1 LSPVLL
7 SDFQYDLPDER
18 IARFP
23 LEERDQSRLLV
34 YRAGAISHVRFDR
47 IGDFLPERSLLVFN
61 NTKVIPAW
69 LFFQRT
75 SGAVIELFLL
85 QPIEPTP
92 VMQQAMQA
100 TGSCTWECLIGNRKR
115 WKPGESLGLGLTVNG
130 FQLKLTA
137 ELVDSA
143 NSFVRFSWKPTAV
156 PFAEI
161 LQVAGQIPL
170 PPYLNRTATERDRQ
184 AYQTVYSKPEGAV
197 AAPTAGLHFTE
208 NVLAD
213 LRERGF
219 GEEFLTLHVGAG
231 TFRPVKVAN
240 ALDHAMHGEQVIFTK
255 KNIEVLLEN
264 KGRIIPVGTTS
275 LRALESLYWL
285 GAKISGESRRVS
297 GELKN
302 HDSPFSIRNFQV
314 GQFEPYQ
321 HPDSPTPEVALGA
334 VLKQMSAENLDEITG
349 QTEIMIVP
357 GYQFRLCQGLIT
369 NFHQPGSTLILL
381 VAALLGADGV
391 THRWRRVYDEALAQG
406 YRFLSYGDSSLL
418 LP

>member
-1 LSPVLL
+1 MSPVLL
-7 SDFQYDLPDER
+7 SNFQYDLPDDR

-23 LEERDQSRLLV
+23 LAERDHSRLLV
-34 YRAGAISHVRFDR
+34 YRAGTISHARFDQIR
-47 IGDFLPERSLLVFN
+47 DFLPERSLLVFN
-61 NTKVIPAW
+61 NTKVIPAR
-69 LFFQRT
+69 LFFQRP
-75 SGAVIELFLL
+75 SGATIELFLL
-85 QPIEPTP
+85 QPVEPTP
-92 VMQQAMQA
+92 VIQQAMQA

-115 WKPGESLGLGLTVNG
+115 WKEKVGSGQWAVGQEQVTLRI
-130 FQLKLTA
+130 
-137 ELVDSA
+137 ELVDSEK
-143 NSFVRFSWKPTAV
+143 SLVRFSWEPEAV
-156 PFAEI
+156 PFAEL
-161 LQVAGQIPL
+161 LQATGQIPL
-170 PPYLNRTATERDRQ
+170 PPYLNRAATEADRLT
-184 AYQTVYSKPEGAV
+184 YQTVYSEPEGAV

-213 LRERGF
+213 LRKRGF

-240 ALDHAMHGEQVIFTK
+240 ALDHEMHGEQVIFTK
-255 KNIEVLLEN
+255 KNIEALLEN
-264 KGRIIPVGTTS
+264 RGRIIPVGTTS

-285 GAKISGESRRVS
+285 GAKINCEGRNVN

-302 HDSPFSIRNFQV
+302 HNSPFTIRSFHV

-321 HPDSPTPEVALGA
+321 HPDPPAPEVALEA
-334 VLKQMSAENLDEITG
+334 VLRQMTAENLDEITG

-381 VAALLGADGV
+381 VAALLGADGT
-391 THRWRRVYDEALAQG
+391 THHWRRVYDEALAQG